1 MNSAVLNLR
10 PYCSSRVKAILF
22 FYSVGPAYFSSY
34 IFSFSFSWLS
44 SVSHSC
50 SPTISLSLFFIHRHP
65 QLKTMV
71 VVVRKNCEED
81 EVEFVVC
88 GSLLLIG
95 LAGLRWFSEHGC
107 VSTGVLGFGG
117 FCDLILGEKFQ
128 KYALSNFG
136 SVISNMGL

>member
-34 IFSFSFSWLS
+34 IFSFSFSWFS

-81 EVEFVVC
+81 EVEFGVC

-95 LAGLRWFSEHGC
+95 VAGLRCFGEHGW
-107 VSTGVLGFGG
+107 VLTGVAGFGWV
-117 FCDLILGEKFQ
+117 L
-128 KYALSNFG
+128 
-136 SVISNMGL
+136 